1 MVQQIN
7 LQTKIST
14 EFLEFL
20 GEKMLFL
27 ESKELL
33 EEEKVEEKRVH
44 IKPQNESAADRKA
57 RLARCMQV
65 LKQVDTG
72 KPSAFVGMGGAGK
85 PIDINWNAQEDEPEE
100 DESWK
105 NEEAVVEVQKK
116 GKNIEQ
122 SFF

>member
-1 MVQQIN
+1 M
-7 LQTKIST
+7 
-14 EFLEFL
+14 
-20 GEKMLFL
+20 
-27 ESKELL
+27 
-33 EEEKVEEKRVH
+33 EEEKAEEKRVH
-44 IKPQNESAADRKA
+44 MKPQNESAADRKA

-116 GKNIEQ
+116 GKAVEQ
-122 SFF
+122 SFFWIASPFRNALLEATKSFDVKT